1 LKYLELGFDDPAH
14 NLACDEALLE
24 LIETKQVKH
33 EILRVWEPAQYFVVL
48 GHANSIRAEVN
59 FRACQEDR
67 VSILRRMSGGGSVLQ
82 GPGCFNYSL
91 FLDPATQRFRTVKEG
106 FRYVL
111 ERHKKI
117 VQVVT
122 GLEVALEGISD
133 LAIGARK
140 FSGNAQYRKSRAVL
154 IHGTFL
160 LDFDL
165 SLIGRYL
172 QLPSKQPGYRQNRS
186 HLEFL
191 TKLPVRSAELRER
204 LQESWSARTAL
215 DKIPIDRIDMLVQER
230 YGRKEWSEKF

>member
-1 LKYLELGFDDPAH
+1 LKYLDLAFDDPAH

-24 LIETKQVKH
+24 LVETGQVKD

-48 GHANSIRAEVN
+48 GHANSIHAEVN
-59 FRACQEDR
+59 FSACQEDR
-67 VSILRRMSGGGSVLQ
+67 VTVLRRMSGGGTVLQ

-91 FLDPATQRFRTVKEG
+91 FLNATHRFRTVKEG

-117 VQVVT
+117 VQALT
-122 GLEVALEGISD
+122 GREVALEGISD

-172 QLPSKQPGYRQNRS
+172 QLPSKQPAYRQDRS
-186 HLEFL
+186 HVEFL
-191 TKLPVRSAELRER
+191 MELPVLSAELCER
-204 LQESWSARTAL
+204 LQESWNARSAL
-215 DKIPIDRIDMLVQER
+215 DKIPTDRIEVLVRER

>member
-1 LKYLELGFDDPAH
+1 LKYLDLAFDDPAH
-14 NLACDEALLE
+14 NLACDEALLQLVE
-24 LIETKQVKH
+24 SGQVKD

-48 GHANSIRAEVN
+48 GHANSIHAEVN
-59 FRACQEDR
+59 FSACQEDR
-67 VSILRRMSGGGSVLQ
+67 VTVLRRMSGGGTVLQ

-91 FLDPATQRFRTVKEG
+91 FLNATHRFRTVKEG

-117 VQVVT
+117 VQGLT

-172 QLPSKQPGYRQNRS
+172 PLPSKQPAYRQNRS
-186 HLEFL
+186 HVEFL
-191 TKLPVRSAELRER
+191 MELPVRSAELCER
-204 LQESWSARTAL
+204 LQESWSARSAL
-215 DKIPIDRIDMLVQER
+215 DKIPTDRIEVLVRER

>member
-1 LKYLELGFDDPAH
+1 LKYLDLAFANPAH
-14 NLACDEALLE
+14 NLACDEALLQ
-24 LIETKQVKH
+24 LIETGQVQD

-48 GHANSIRAEVN
+48 GHANAIRAEVN
-59 FRACQEDR
+59 LSACQEDR
-67 VSILRRMSGGGSVLQ
+67 VTVLRRMSGGGAVLQ

-91 FLDPATQRFRTVKEG
+91 VLNGAAHRFRTVREG
-106 FRYVL
+106 FRHAL
-111 ERHKKI
+111 ERHRNI
-117 VQVVT
+117 IRALT
-122 GLEVALEGISD
+122 GFEVALEGISD

-165 SLIGRYL
+165 SLIARYL
-172 QLPSKQPGYRQNRS
+172 ALPVKQPAYRQNRS

-191 TKLPVRSAELRER
+191 TTVPVRSAELRER

-215 DKIPIDRIDMLVQER
+215 DTIPIDRIDMLVQER

>member
-1 LKYLELGFDDPAH
+1 LKYFDFDFANPEH

-24 LIETKQVKH
+24 LVESGQIED
-33 EILRVWEPAQYFVVL
+33 EILRLWEAAQYFVVL
-48 GHANSIRAEVN
+48 GHGNSVGAEVN
-59 FRACQEDR
+59 FSACEEDR
-67 VSILRRMSGGGSVLQ
+67 VPVLRRMSGGGAVLQ

-91 FLDPATQRFRTVKEG
+91 VLNGAVHRFRTVREG

-111 ERHKKI
+111 ERHRNI
-117 VQVVT
+117 IQALT
-122 GLEVALEGISD
+122 GAEVALEGISD

-165 SLIGRYL
+165 PRMGRYL
-172 QLPSKQPGYRQNRS
+172 ALPVKQPAYRKNRS

-191 TKLPVRSAELRER
+191 TNVPVPPAELRR
-204 LQESWSARTAL
+204 CLKESWSAAEAL
-215 DKIPIDRIDMLVQER
+215 DQVPGRRIDRLVQER
-230 YGRKEWSEKF
+230 YGQSAWSEKF

>member
-1 LKYLELGFDDPAH
+1 LKYLDLAFDDPAH
-14 NLACDEALLE
+14 NLACDEALQE
-24 LIETKQVKH
+24 LVETGQVKD
-33 EILRVWEPAQYFVVL
+33 EILRVWEPVQYFVVL

-59 FRACQEDR
+59 FSACQEDR
-67 VSILRRMSGGGSVLQ
+67 VTVLRRMSGGGAVLQ

-91 FLDPATQRFRTVKEG
+91 FLNATHRFRTVKEG

-117 VQVVT
+117 VQAIT

-172 QLPSKQPGYRQNRS
+172 RFPSKQPAYRQERS

-191 TKLPVRSAELRER
+191 TKLAVRSAELRER
-204 LQESWSARTAL
+204 LQESWSARRAL
-215 DKIPIDRIDMLVQER
+215 AKIPIDRIEVLVQER

>member
-1 LKYLELGFDDPAH
+1 MKYLDLAFANPAA

-24 LIETKQVKH
+24 LVETGQIKD

-48 GHANSIRAEVN
+48 GHANAIRAEVN
-59 FRACQEDR
+59 LSACEEDR
-67 VSILRRMSGGGSVLQ
+67 ITILRRMSGGGAVLQ

-91 FLDPATQRFRTVKEG
+91 VLNGAAHRFRTVREG
-106 FRYVL
+106 FRHVL
-111 ERHKKI
+111 ESHRDI
-117 VQVVT
+117 IRALT

-140 FSGNAQYRKSRAVL
+140 FSGNAQYRKSSAVL

-165 SLIGRYL
+165 SLIARYL
-172 QLPSKQPGYRQNRS
+172 ALPVKQPVYRQNRS

-191 TKLPVRSAELRER
+191 RTVPVRSAELRER
-204 LQESWSARTAL
+204 LKISWRADGAL
-215 DKIPIDRIDMLVQER
+215 DQVPADRIDALVRER
-230 YGRKEWSEKF
+230 YGRNEWSEKF

>member
-1 LKYLELGFDDPAH
+1 MELV
-14 NLACDEALLE
+14 
-24 LIETKQVKH
+24 ETGQVKH
-33 EILRVWEPAQYFVVL
+33 EILRVWEPVQYFVVL

-59 FRACQEDR
+59 FSACQEDR
-67 VSILRRMSGGGSVLQ
+67 VTVLRRMSGGGAVLQ

-91 FLDPATQRFRTVKEG
+91 FLNATHRFRTVKEG

-117 VQVVT
+117 VQALT

-172 QLPSKQPGYRQNRS
+172 QLPSKQPAYRQNRS

-215 DKIPIDRIDMLVQER
+215 DKIPIDRIEVLVQER

>member
-1 LKYLELGFDDPAH
+1 LKYLDLAFDDPAH
-14 NLACDEALLE
+14 NLACDEALLQLVE
-24 LIETKQVKH
+24 SGQVKD

-59 FRACQEDR
+59 FPACQEDR
-67 VSILRRMSGGGSVLQ
+67 VSILRRMSGGGTVLQ

-91 FLDPATQRFRTVKEG
+91 FLNDAMHRFRTVKEG

-117 VQVVT
+117 VQALT
-122 GLEVALEGISD
+122 GCEVALEGISD
-133 LAIGARK
+133 LAIEARK

-165 SLIGRYL
+165 SLIARYL
-172 QLPSKQPGYRQNRS
+172 QLPGKQPAYRQNRS
-186 HLEFL
+186 HLQFL
-191 TKLPVRSAELRER
+191 TKLPVHSAELREH
-204 LQESWSARTAL
+204 LQESWNARAAL
-215 DKIPIDRIDMLVQER
+215 DKIPINRIEVLVRER

>member
-1 LKYLELGFDDPAH
+1 MELV
-14 NLACDEALLE
+14 
-24 LIETKQVKH
+24 ETGQVKH
-33 EILRVWEPAQYFVVL
+33 EILRVWEPVQYFVVL

-59 FRACQEDR
+59 FSACQEDR
-67 VSILRRMSGGGSVLQ
+67 VTVLRRMSGGGAVLQ

-91 FLDPATQRFRTVKEG
+91 FLNATHRFRTVKEG

-117 VQVVT
+117 VQALT

-172 QLPSKQPGYRQNRS
+172 QLPSKQPAYRQNRS

-191 TKLPVRSAELRER
+191 TKLPVRSAELREC

-215 DKIPIDRIDMLVQER
+215 DKIPIDRIDMLVQQR
-230 YGRKEWSEKF
+230 YGGKEWSEKF

>member
-1 LKYLELGFDDPAH
+1 MKYLDLAFDDPAH
-14 NLACDEALLE
+14 NLACDEALLQ
-24 LIETKQVKH
+24 LVETGQVKD

-48 GHANSIRAEVN
+48 GHANSIHAEVN
-59 FRACQEDR
+59 FSACQEDR
-67 VSILRRMSGGGSVLQ
+67 VTVLRRMSGGGTVLQ

-91 FLDPATQRFRTVKEG
+91 FLNATHRFRTVKEG

-117 VQVVT
+117 VQGLT

-165 SLIGRYL
+165 SLIARYL
-172 QLPSKQPGYRQNRS
+172 QLPSKQPAYRQNRS
-186 HLEFL
+186 HVEFL
-191 TKLPVRSAELRER
+191 MELPVRSAELCER
-204 LQESWSARTAL
+204 LQESWSARSAL
-215 DKIPIDRIDMLVQER
+215 DKIPTDRIEVLVRER

>member
-1 LKYLELGFDDPAH
+1 MKYLDLAFDDPAH

-24 LIETKQVKH
+24 LVETGQVKD
-33 EILRVWEPAQYFVVL
+33 EILRVWEPTQYFVVL

-59 FRACQEDR
+59 FPACQEDR
-67 VSILRRMSGGGSVLQ
+67 VSILRRMSGGGAVLQ
-82 GPGCFNYSL
+82 GPGCFNYAL
-91 FLDPATQRFRTVKEG
+91 FLNATHRFRTVKEG

-117 VQVVT
+117 VQALT

-172 QLPSKQPGYRQNRS
+172 QLPSKQPAYRQNRS

-191 TKLPVRSAELRER
+191 TKLPVRSADLRER
-204 LQESWSARTAL
+204 LQESWSACTAL
-215 DKIPIDRIDMLVQER
+215 DKIPIDRIEMLVQAR

>member
-1 LKYLELGFDDPAH
+1 LKYLDLAFDNAAH

-24 LIETKQVKH
+24 LVETGQVKD

-59 FRACQEDR
+59 FSACQEDR
-67 VSILRRMSGGGSVLQ
+67 VTVLRRMSGGGAVLQ

-91 FLDPATQRFRTVKEG
+91 FLNATHRFRTVKEG

-111 ERHKKI
+111 ERHKKC
-117 VQVVT
+117 VQTLT

-165 SLIGRYL
+165 SLLGRYL
-172 QLPSKQPGYRQNRS
+172 QLPSKQPAYRQNRS

-191 TKLPVRSAELRER
+191 TKLPVRSADLRER
-204 LQESWSARTAL
+204 LQESWSACTAL
-215 DKIPIDRIDMLVQER
+215 DKIPIDRIEMLVQAR

>member
-1 LKYLELGFDDPAH
+1 MELV
-14 NLACDEALLE
+14 
-24 LIETKQVKH
+24 ETGQVKH
-33 EILRVWEPAQYFVVL
+33 EILRVWEPVQYFVVL

-59 FRACQEDR
+59 FSACQEDR
-67 VSILRRMSGGGSVLQ
+67 VTVLRRMSGGGAVLQ

-91 FLDPATQRFRTVKEG
+91 FLNATHRFRTVKEG

-117 VQVVT
+117 VQALT

-172 QLPSKQPGYRQNRS
+172 QLPSKQPAYRQNRS

-215 DKIPIDRIDMLVQER
+215 DKIPIDRIDMLVQQR
-230 YGRKEWSEKF
+230 YGGKEWSEKF

>member
-1 LKYLELGFDDPAH
+1 MKYLDRAFDDPAH
-14 NLACDEALLE
+14 NLACDEALME
-24 LIETKQVKH
+24 LVETGQVKH
-33 EILRVWEPAQYFVVL
+33 EILRVWEPVQYFVVL

-59 FRACQEDR
+59 FSACQEDR
-67 VSILRRMSGGGSVLQ
+67 VTVLRRMSGGGAVLQ

-91 FLDPATQRFRTVKEG
+91 FLNATHRFRTVKEG

-117 VQVVT
+117 VQALT

-172 QLPSKQPGYRQNRS
+172 QLPSKQPAYRQNRS

-215 DKIPIDRIDMLVQER
+215 DKIPIDRIDMLVQQR
-230 YGRKEWSEKF
+230 YGGKEWSEKF

>member
-1 LKYLELGFDDPAH
+1 MKYLDLALDDPAH

-24 LIETKQVKH
+24 LVETGQVKD

-48 GHANSIRAEVN
+48 GHANSIRTEVN
-59 FRACQEDR
+59 FSACQEDR
-67 VSILRRMSGGGSVLQ
+67 VTVLRRMSGGGAVLQ

-91 FLDPATQRFRTVKEG
+91 FLNATHRFRTVKEG

-117 VQVVT
+117 VQAIT

-172 QLPSKQPGYRQNRS
+172 QLPSKQPAYRQ
-186 HLEFL
+186 
-191 TKLPVRSAELRER
+191 
-204 LQESWSARTAL
+204 
-215 DKIPIDRIDMLVQER
+215 
-230 YGRKEWSEKF
+230 

>member
-1 LKYLELGFDDPAH
+1 LKYLDLAFDDPAH

-24 LIETKQVKH
+24 LVETGQVKD

-59 FRACQEDR
+59 FPACQEDR
-67 VSILRRMSGGGSVLQ
+67 VSILRRMSGGGAVLQ

-91 FLDPATQRFRTVKEG
+91 FLNGAMHRFRTVKEG

-117 VQVVT
+117 VQALT

-160 LDFDL
+160 IDFDL
-165 SLIGRYL
+165 SLIARYL
-172 QLPSKQPGYRQNRS
+172 QLPSKQPAYRQNRS

-191 TKLPVRSAELRER
+191 TKLPVRSAELRQC
-204 LQESWSARTAL
+204 LKESWSAAGAL
-215 DKIPIDRIDMLVQER
+215 DQVPGGRIDRLVQER
-230 YGRKEWSEKF
+230 YGRSEWSEKF

>member
-1 LKYLELGFDDPAH
+1 MKYLDLAFDDPAH
-14 NLACDEALLE
+14 NLACDEALLQLVE
-24 LIETKQVKH
+24 SGQVKD

-48 GHANSIRAEVN
+48 GHANSIHAEVN
-59 FRACQEDR
+59 FSACQEDR
-67 VSILRRMSGGGSVLQ
+67 VTVLRRMSGGGTVLQ

-91 FLDPATQRFRTVKEG
+91 FLNATHRFRTVKEG

-117 VQVVT
+117 VQALT
-122 GLEVALEGISD
+122 GREVALEGISD

-172 QLPSKQPGYRQNRS
+172 QLPSKQPAYRQNRS
-186 HLEFL
+186 HVEFL
-191 TKLPVRSAELRER
+191 MELPVRSAELCER
-204 LQESWSARTAL
+204 LQESWNARSAL
-215 DKIPIDRIDMLVQER
+215 DKIPTDRIEVLVRER

>member
-1 LKYLELGFDDPAH
+1 MELV
-14 NLACDEALLE
+14 
-24 LIETKQVKH
+24 ETGQVKH
-33 EILRVWEPAQYFVVL
+33 EILRVWEPVQYFVVL

-59 FRACQEDR
+59 FSACQEDR
-67 VSILRRMSGGGSVLQ
+67 VTVLRRMSGGGAVLQ

-91 FLDPATQRFRTVKEG
+91 FLNATHRFRTVKEG

-117 VQVVT
+117 VQALT

-172 QLPSKQPGYRQNRS
+172 QLPSKQPAYRQKRS

-215 DKIPIDRIDMLVQER
+215 DKIPIDRIEVLVQER

>member
-1 LKYLELGFDDPAH
+1 MKYLDFVFATPAH

-24 LIETKQVKH
+24 LVETGQVED
-33 EILRVWEPAQYFVVL
+33 EILRLWEPMQYFVVL

-59 FRACQEDR
+59 LSVCEKDR
-67 VSILRRMSGGGSVLQ
+67 VPVLRRMSGGGAVLQ

-91 FLDPATQRFRTVKEG
+91 VLNGAVRRFRTVREG

-111 ERHKKI
+111 ERHRNVI
-117 VQVVT
+117 RALT
-122 GLEVALEGISD
+122 GVEVALEGISD

-140 FSGNAQYRKSRAVL
+140 FSGNAQYRKSRALL

-160 LDFDL
+160 LEFDL

-172 QLPSKQPGYRQNRS
+172 ALPVKQPAYRQNRS

-191 TKLPVRSAELRER
+191 TTLPVRSADLREC
-204 LQESWSARTAL
+204 LKESWNAAATLNKVPAAR
-215 DKIPIDRIDMLVQER
+215 IDRLVQER
-230 YGRKEWSEKF
+230 YGRSEWSEKF

>member
-1 LKYLELGFDDPAH
+1 M
-14 NLACDEALLE
+14 
-24 LIETKQVKH
+24 TV
-33 EILRVWEPAQYFVVL
+33 
-48 GHANSIRAEVN
+48 
-59 FRACQEDR
+59 
-67 VSILRRMSGGGSVLQ
+67 LRRMSGGGAVLQ

-91 FLDPATQRFRTVKEG
+91 FLNATHRFRTVKEG

-117 VQVVT
+117 VQALT

-172 QLPSKQPGYRQNRS
+172 QLPSKQPAYRQKRS

-215 DKIPIDRIDMLVQER
+215 DKIPIDRIEVLVQER

>member
-1 LKYLELGFDDPAH
+1 MELV
-14 NLACDEALLE
+14 
-24 LIETKQVKH
+24 ETGQVKH
-33 EILRVWEPAQYFVVL
+33 EILRVWEPVQYFVVL

-59 FRACQEDR
+59 FSACQEDR
-67 VSILRRMSGGGSVLQ
+67 VTVLRRMSGGGAVLQ

-91 FLDPATQRFRTVKEG
+91 FLNATHRFRTVKEG

-117 VQVVT
+117 VQALT

-172 QLPSKQPGYRQNRS
+172 QLPSKQPAYRQNRS

-215 DKIPIDRIDMLVQER
+215 DKIPIDRIEMLVQER

>member
-1 LKYLELGFDDPAH
+1 LKYLDRAFDDPAH
-14 NLACDEALLE
+14 NLACDEALME
-24 LIETKQVKH
+24 LVETGQVKH
-33 EILRVWEPAQYFVVL
+33 EILRVWEPVQYFVVL

-59 FRACQEDR
+59 FSACQEDR
-67 VSILRRMSGGGSVLQ
+67 VTVLRRMSGGGAVLQ

-91 FLDPATQRFRTVKEG
+91 FLNATHRFRTVKEG

-117 VQVVT
+117 VQALT

-172 QLPSKQPGYRQNRS
+172 QLPSKQPAYRQKRS

-215 DKIPIDRIDMLVQER
+215 DKIPIDRIEVLVQER

>member
-1 LKYLELGFDDPAH
+1 MKYLDLAFDDPAH
-14 NLACDEALLE
+14 NLACDEALLQLVE
-24 LIETKQVKH
+24 SGQVKD

-48 GHANSIRAEVN
+48 GHANSIHAEVN
-59 FRACQEDR
+59 FSACQEDR
-67 VSILRRMSGGGSVLQ
+67 VTVLRRMSGGGTVLQ

-91 FLDPATQRFRTVKEG
+91 FLNATHRFRTVKEG

-117 VQVVT
+117 VQGLT

-133 LAIGARK
+133 LAIEARK
-140 FSGNAQYRKSRAVL
+140 FSGNAQYRKSRAVM

-165 SLIGRYL
+165 PLIARYL
-172 QLPSKQPGYRQNRS
+172 QLPSKQPTYRQNRS
-186 HLEFL
+186 HVEFL
-191 TKLPVRSAELRER
+191 MELPVRSAELCER
-204 LQESWSARTAL
+204 LQESWNARSAL
-215 DKIPIDRIDMLVQER
+215 DKIPTDRIEVLVRER

>member
-1 LKYLELGFDDPAH
+1 
-14 NLACDEALLE
+14 
-24 LIETKQVKH
+24 
-33 EILRVWEPAQYFVVL
+33 
-48 GHANSIRAEVN
+48 
-59 FRACQEDR
+59 
-67 VSILRRMSGGGSVLQ
+67 MSGGGAVLQ

-91 FLDPATQRFRTVKEG
+91 VLNGAAHRFRTVRDG

-111 ERHKKI
+111 ERHRNMI
-117 VQVVT
+117 QTLT
-122 GLEVALEGISD
+122 GFEVALEGISD

-140 FSGNAQYRKSRAVL
+140 FSGNAQYRKSRALL

-172 QLPSKQPGYRQNRS
+172 QLPSKQPAYRQNRS

-215 DKIPIDRIDMLVQER
+215 DKIPIDRIDMLVQQR
-230 YGRKEWSEKF
+230 YGGKEWSEKF

>member
-1 LKYLELGFDDPAH
+1 LKYLDLAFDNAAH

-24 LIETKQVKH
+24 LLETGQVKD

-48 GHANSIRAEVN
+48 GHANSIRTEVN
-59 FRACQEDR
+59 FSACQEDR
-67 VSILRRMSGGGSVLQ
+67 VTVLRRMSGGGAVLQ

-91 FLDPATQRFRTVKEG
+91 FLNATHRFRTVKEG

-117 VQVVT
+117 VQAIT

-172 QLPSKQPGYRQNRS
+172 QLPSKQPAYRQNRS

-204 LQESWSARTAL
+204 LQESWSAFTAL
-215 DKIPIDRIDMLVQER
+215 DKIPIDRIEMLVQER

>member
-1 LKYLELGFDDPAH
+1 MKYLDLAFANPAH

-24 LIETKQVKH
+24 LIETGQVKD

-59 FRACQEDR
+59 FSACQEDR
-67 VSILRRMSGGGSVLQ
+67 VTVLRRMSGGGAVLQ

-91 FLDPATQRFRTVKEG
+91 FLNATHRFRTVKEG

-117 VQVVT
+117 VQALT

-172 QLPSKQPGYRQNRS
+172 QLPSKQPAYRQNRS

-215 DKIPIDRIDMLVQER
+215 DKIPIDRIDMLVQQR
-230 YGRKEWSEKF
+230 YGGKEWSEKF